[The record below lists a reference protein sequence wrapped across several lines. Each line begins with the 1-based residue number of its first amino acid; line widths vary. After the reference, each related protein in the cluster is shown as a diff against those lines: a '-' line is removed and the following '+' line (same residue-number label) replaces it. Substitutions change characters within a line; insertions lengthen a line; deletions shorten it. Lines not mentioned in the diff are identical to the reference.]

1 MEQEK
6 KTKKIFINYPVN
18 YIIGHLRYGHKEG
31 IIEMTEKEYEEF
43 QKNPAKWLKEDED
56 ERISDL
62 ELLVDDWE
70 IDEYDSEITDVKFK
84 EIN

>member
-1 MEQEK
+1 MKQEK
-6 KTKKIFINYPVN
+6 KTKKIFINYPVD

-31 IIEMTEKEYEEF
+31 IIEMTEKEYKEF

-56 ERISDL
+56 ERLCDL

-70 IDEYDSEITDVKFK
+70 IDEYDSKISDVQF
-84 EIN
+84 EEVN